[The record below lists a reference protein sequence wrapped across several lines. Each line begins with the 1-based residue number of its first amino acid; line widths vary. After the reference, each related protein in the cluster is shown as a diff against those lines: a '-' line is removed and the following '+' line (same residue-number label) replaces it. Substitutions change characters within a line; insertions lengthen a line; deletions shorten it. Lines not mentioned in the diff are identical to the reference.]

1 MRYSIEGENLPV
13 LKVWL
18 EQGEAI
24 QCEAGAMSWMD
35 NEIQMQ
41 TSAGG
46 IGQMFGRMIT
56 KENAFMNTYFANQA
70 GEIAFSSKFMMEA
83 LKTINSKDIR
93 ILLNSDIKPIILKT
107 DEDENLIQL
116 LLPIKTY

>member
-1 MRYSIEGENLPV
+1 MAAGMRPTLINNMHYYTIDLSLATKLRDWRVSEDGLIN
-13 LKVWL
+13 
-18 EQGEAI
+18 
-24 QCEAGAMSWMD
+24 D
-35 NEIQMQ
+35 N
-41 TSAGG
+41 SASKR
-46 IGQMFGRMIT
+46 IRIT
-56 KENAFMNTYFANQA
+56 KNNDKEIK
-70 GEIAFSSKFMMEA
+70 IAFSSKFMMEA

>member
-1 MRYSIEGENLPV
+1 MSNFVFNFRLVNSYVIF
-13 LKVWL
+13 
-18 EQGEAI
+18 
-24 QCEAGAMSWMD
+24 CERKFR
-35 NEIQMQ
+35 QF
-41 TSAGG
+41 T
-46 IGQMFGRMIT
+46 IT
-56 KENAFMNTYFANQA
+56 KNNDKEIK
-70 GEIAFSSKFMMEA
+70 IAFSSKFMMEA

>member
-1 MRYSIEGENLPV
+1 MMDSLKNKIVKLENNKEYFV
-13 LKVWL
+13 LETL
-18 EQGEAI
+18 
-24 QCEAGAMSWMD
+24 MD
-35 NEIQMQ
+35 NNINYMLLLNLVDDKEI
-41 TSAGG
+41 
-46 IGQMFGRMIT
+46 
-56 KENAFMNTYFANQA
+56 K
-70 GEIAFSSKFMMEA
+70 IAFSSKFMMEA

>member
-1 MRYSIEGENLPV
+1 MHEEYNTMLYEYLQISGTSIAQKQV
-13 LKVWL
+13 
-18 EQGEAI
+18 Q
-24 QCEAGAMSWMD
+24 
-35 NEIQMQ
+35 
-41 TSAGG
+41 
-46 IGQMFGRMIT
+46 
-56 KENAFMNTYFANQA
+56 
-70 GEIAFSSKFMMEA
+70 A